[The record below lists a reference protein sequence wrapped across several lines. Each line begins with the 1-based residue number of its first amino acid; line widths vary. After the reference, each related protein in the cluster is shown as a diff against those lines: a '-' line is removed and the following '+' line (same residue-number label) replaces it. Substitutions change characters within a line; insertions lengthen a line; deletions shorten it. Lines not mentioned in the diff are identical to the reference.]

1 MELSQI
7 LKSSLIDKG
16 GRGHQA
22 NSSTFTIISEL
33 LSFLAQYPPI
43 RSLRFEDCTLNKDV
57 KFMKKYFELPVL
69 FMVTLAFTASMA
81 IAKDYVIYS
90 ISQDIP
96 MGYEKEVLR
105 KNFYID
111 MGKNQGVSKGSVL
124 DVYRVVS
131 VLDPYES
138 KKRFNHKIKI
148 GEVKVLHAEETSSI
162 GVLNKLEAVDEAPVF
177 EIGKLM
183 IGDVVTAHVK

>member
-1 MELSQI
+1 M
-7 LKSSLIDKG
+7 
-16 GRGHQA
+16 R
-22 NSSTFTIISEL
+22 
-33 LSFLAQYPPI
+33 
-43 RSLRFEDCTLNKDV
+43 
-57 KFMKKYFELPVL
+57 KYFELPVL

-96 MGYEKEVLR
+96 MGVEKEVLR

-111 MGKNQGVSKGSVL
+111 MGKSQGVAKGSVL

-131 VLDPYES
+131 ILDPYES
-138 KKRFNHKIKI
+138 KKRYNHKIKI
-148 GEVKVLHAEETSSI
+148 GEVKVLHAEDTSSI
-162 GVLNKLEAVDEAPVF
+162 GILNKIESEEETPVF